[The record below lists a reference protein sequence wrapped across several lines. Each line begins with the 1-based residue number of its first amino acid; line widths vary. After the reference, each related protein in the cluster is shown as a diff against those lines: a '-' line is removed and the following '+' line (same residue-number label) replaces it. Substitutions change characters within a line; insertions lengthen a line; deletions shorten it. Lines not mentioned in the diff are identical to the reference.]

1 MIDSPNTNTHSPC
14 AIWETIKSEAE
25 QKVSADEFACW
36 FSRLTTASLG
46 ADKTLTVMMPNADF
60 CREFTSRY
68 LTLIEQCRESLGFG
82 HIILRLHT
90 ATETASTGV
99 SDRDTVAAT
108 DTEDIPS
115 TKHSPTHQ
123 VFSKSLSEHSY
134 LNADYSF
141 NNFVRGPSNQF
152 ALASCES
159 VANSPGRN
167 YNPLFIYG
175 FTGLGKTHLLHAIG
189 NHVQS
194 NARDAVITYI
204 SSERFMNELI
214 YCISKKKMWEF
225 RQKYRHCDILL
236 VDDIQFISGKP
247 STQREFFHTFNS
259 LYEEGKQ
266 IVLTSDQY
274 PHDIPDIE
282 DRLRNRFRWGLI
294 ADIQPPDTEHRI
306 AILLNKSEQLGFDLS
321 LEVAE
326 YIAINTK
333 RNVRELE
340 GALHRI
346 AAFSALQGTRIS
358 LNAAKDIFRNV
369 FDDKSAEI
377 GVETIQKV
385 VANHFKIKVSDLK
398 SKKRLRTISV
408 PRQVAMYLCRTIGSA
423 SFADIGSRF
432 GGKDHTTAM
441 YACRKVEASRK
452 DDIEIRTH
460 IETLERELE
469 RRV

>member
-1 MIDSPNTNTHSPC
+1 MIQHPDESPSC
-14 AIWETIKSEAE
+14 AVWETIKSEAG
-25 QKVSADEFACW
+25 QRVPTDDFSCW
-36 FSRLTTASLG
+36 FQGLTTASLD
-46 ADKTLTVMMPNADF
+46 ADKILTVTMPAASF
-60 CREFTSRY
+60 CSEFTSRY
-68 LTLIEQCRESLGFG
+68 LALVEQCKEDLGFG
-82 HIILRLHT
+82 HICVRFRVE
-90 ATETASTGV
+90 A
-99 SDRDTVAAT
+99 
-108 DTEDIPS
+108 
-115 TKHSPTHQ
+115 PTQQPQQQGKSHQ
-123 VFSKSLSEHSY
+123 AFSKSLSEHSY
-134 LNADYSF
+134 LKAEYNFD
-141 NNFVRGPSNQF
+141 NFVRGPSNQF

-159 VANSPGRN
+159 VANEPGRN

-194 NARDAVITYI
+194 SRNDAVITYI

-306 AILLNKSEQLGFDLS
+306 AILLNKSEQLGFELS

-326 YIAINTK
+326 YIALNTK

-340 GALHRI
+340 GALHRV
-346 AAFSALQGTRIS
+346 AAFSALQGTMIN
-358 LNAAKDIFRNV
+358 LDAARDIFRNV
-369 FDDKSAEI
+369 FDDKNSEL

-385 VANHFKIKVSDLK
+385 VADHFKIKVADLK
-398 SKKRLRTISV
+398 SKKRLRAISV
-408 PRQVAMYLCRTIGSA
+408 PRQIAMYLCRTVGNA
-423 SFADIGSRF
+423 SFTDIGNRF
-432 GGKDHTTAM
+432 GGKDHTSAM
-441 YACRKVEASRK
+441 YACRRVDTSRK

-460 IETLERELE
+460 LETLERELE
-469 RRV
+469 RWV